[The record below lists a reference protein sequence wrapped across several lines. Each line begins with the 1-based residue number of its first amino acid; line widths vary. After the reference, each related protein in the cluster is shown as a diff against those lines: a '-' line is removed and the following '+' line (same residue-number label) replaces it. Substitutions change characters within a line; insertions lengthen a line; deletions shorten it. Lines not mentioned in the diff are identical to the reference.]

1 MINSAYLELKELKIR
16 LKKLITIGKA
26 MSETEIIKFI
36 LSSIVFGCLA
46 YLILFITD
54 DVKKRRKERK

>member
-1 MINSAYLELKELKIR
+1 
-16 LKKLITIGKA
+16 